1 MLSVRSSYGAKL
13 IDAAL
18 LVCWLGTV
26 GTVLWITDAPWMV
39 ANALVL
45 GLPLTYI
52 LARSGRARM
61 MIRWTFVVKYVL
73 FVTVFFDYLC
83 VRYRAW
89 SGATIF
95 PWTLAEG
102 VNVEQVTWTILLIPL
117 TIAVNEH
124 FFSRPCKVPQ
134 RRFTRR
140 VLGGLFFAG
149 LAVAL
154 ISPLHGW
161 LATYTYLKIGI
172 MLYPVVFILA
182 FVARLRIASQLI
194 AIGAVMGLF
203 NLGFELLALHNH
215 FWTFPGIYVGFVRV
229 LGYMFPVEELVF
241 LVCLCSPA
249 VVATYAL
256 YKNWK
261 SMLPVES
268 AGDPMS
274 PSGAPSSH
282 PYGSASRDGSLVGS
296 VFDGPHVHG

>member
-1 MLSVRSSYGAKL
+1 MLRVRSSYGTKL

-18 LVCWLGTV
+18 LICWVGTV
-26 GTVLWITDAPWMV
+26 GAVLWITDAPWMV

-95 PWTLAEG
+95 PWSLAGG

-124 FFSRPCKVPQ
+124 FFSRPCKAPQ

-140 VLGGLFFAG
+140 VLGRPIFRWACRSGDTTSPW
-149 LAVAL
+149 VA
-154 ISPLHGW
+154 SNV
-161 LATYTYLKIGI
+161 YL
-172 MLYPVVFILA
+172 
-182 FVARLRIASQLI
+182 SQDR
-194 AIGAVMGLF
+194 
-203 NLGFELLALHNH
+203 
-215 FWTFPGIYVGFVRV
+215 Y
-229 LGYMFPVEELVF
+229 
-241 LVCLCSPA
+241 
-249 VVATYAL
+249 YAL
-256 YKNWK
+256 
-261 SMLPVES
+261 
-268 AGDPMS
+268 
-274 PSGAPSSH
+274 SGGIH
-282 PYGSASRDGSLVGS
+282 LGVCRETENRDST
-296 VFDGPHVHG
+296 HRHRRCHGTV